1 MTKTNAFNFTAMSK
15 TEQAAIAVQGL
26 LDAFGI
32 DEGDHTANTPNRAA
46 AAWAHRLS
54 GYRIDPKAHLQ
65 TTFSAPPNPGL
76 VISRNVRIQT
86 TCAHH
91 LLPIQGT
98 ATIAYKP
105 QPDSRIVGLSK
116 LTRLADGYARRLQVQ
131 EQLTAQIVQA
141 IWEELDPQWAACEIT
156 AQHGCMTLRG
166 VNDACTDTRT
176 WLEMGEAT
184 EGDMRAFW
192 ADRPQ

>member
-1 MTKTNAFNFTAMSK
+1 MTTVNAFNFTAASR
-15 TEQAAIAVQGL
+15 TEQAAQAVQGL

-32 DEGDHTANTPNRAA
+32 NEGDHTANTPNRAA
-46 AAWAHRLS
+46 LAWAHRLS
-54 GYRIDPKAHLQ
+54 GYNTNPQDHLK
-65 TTFSAPPNPGL
+65 TTFTAPPNPGL

-91 LLPIQGT
+91 LLPITGT

-105 QPDSRIVGLSK
+105 EPGARIVGLSK
-116 LTRLADGYARRLQVQ
+116 LTRLADGFAHRLQVQ
-131 EQLTAQIVQA
+131 EQLTAQIVEA
-141 IWEELDPQWAACEIT
+141 IWDELQPQWVACEIT

-184 EGDMRAFW
+184 DGDMRAFW
-192 ADRPQ
+192 TDRAQ